1 MYGKM
6 MVLGSIFALGLY
18 FVTHHSNLKNKDGF
32 TGRRCPNVLVQEGSK
47 INLFNTNLAE
57 IPGVN
62 PIQFQNLNEYVDFMR
77 WQRSQGIRCPVLY
90 LQQAYDAQNN
100 PVYKARPD
108 PDNMN
113 AGAPD
118 FNVETEESQENTEV
132 PNTELETKLYDA
144 TRDDPPYNTNSF
156 PAYDPEN
163 QYIGIETPLDKLFN
177 ESDDKLSANA
187 MDTSWGGREYSKS
200 LFKRSK

>member
-1 MYGKM
+1 MYGKLF
-6 MVLGSIFALGLY
+6 VLATIFALGLY
-18 FVTHHSNLKNKDGF
+18 FITHHSNLKQKDGF
-32 TGRRCPNVLVQEGSK
+32 TSHRCPNVLIQEGSK

-57 IPGVN
+57 VPGVN
-62 PIQFQNLNEYVDFMR
+62 PIQFENLNEYVDFMR

-90 LQQAYDAQNN
+90 LQQAYDVQNN

-118 FNVETEESQENTEV
+118 FNVNSEEAN
-132 PNTELETKLYDA
+132 KLLDA

-156 PAYDPEN
+156 PAYDPDN
-163 QYIGIETPLDKLFN
+163 QYIGIDTPLDKMFN
-177 ESDDKLSANA
+177 ASDGEVSVNA
-187 MDTSWGGREYSKS
+187 MDTTWGGEDYANN
-200 LFKRSK
+200 LFKETTK